1 MFLAITHNN
10 SGSEYIRR
18 MAPNENKNIEY
29 YVEKWV
35 DNRFEGEATI
45 AESDGYIPRG
55 CGEYYAEI
63 RHTKKES
70 GTCYESMDF
79 YVK

>member
-10 SGSEYIRR
+10 SGIQYIRR
-18 MAPNENKNIEY
+18 MSPTENKNIEQ

-35 DNRFEGEATI
+35 DNHFEGEAKI
-45 AESDGYIPRG
+45 AESDGHIPRG

-63 RHTKKES
+63 RDTKKES
-70 GTCYESMDF
+70 GSCWESMDF